1 MTDFNIWMTLAAILY
16 IIPIFWLLDGFDLL
30 AEMAGGKK
38 WLAVVW
44 VLGWPVF
51 MMTDMIYGGDDDE

>member
-1 MTDFNIWMTLAAILY
+1 MSDMNIWMTVAMILY

-30 AEMAGGKK
+30 TEMAGSK
-38 WLAVVW
+38 WLAATW

-51 MMTDMIYGGDDDE
+51 MMTDMIYGGDDE

>member
-1 MTDFNIWMTLAAILY
+1 MSDAGIWMPLVGILY

-30 AEMAGGKK
+30 TEMAGSK
-38 WLAVVW
+38 WLAIVW

-51 MMTDMIYGGDDDE
+51 MMADIIYGGDDDE

>member
-1 MTDFNIWMTLAAILY
+1 MSDASIWMPLVGILY

-30 AEMAGGKK
+30 TEMAGSK
-38 WLAVVW
+38 WLAIVW

-51 MMTDMIYGGDDDE
+51 MMADIIYGGDDDE